1 MHLSLSFPA
10 FVLALASLTPFTSAQ
25 VYTVSLVAYDRTFF
39 QGRSVTYNR
48 GGNFRLGFNA
58 NRYISLFPRSSI
70 SHYTC
75 PRTTEPLYNDSPPPT
90 TNPQPLPS
98 SPSNSAKAPTRTAA
112 SLSVSTPAK

>member
-58 NRYISLFPRSSI
+58 NSFKFRQSADQNCCVTLCLDTGKVGYWCQSSV
-70 SHYTC
+70 S
-75 PRTTEPLYNDSPPPT
+75 
-90 TNPQPLPS
+90 PS
-98 SPSNSAKAPTRTAA
+98 SGPFNKVSIDCGRGSRTCNF
-112 SLSVSTPAK
+112 